1 MVVGKTGY
9 VTVDLSKVTHDNE
22 EPTALTAVTKDAD
35 IFAAFTC
42 GVPVLIYDKYLEHS
56 EYAVKDDDSNIDTVG
71 VSYYKIA
78 SDSTYHIGISE
89 QMHVFVY
96 TEE

>member
-9 VTVDLSKVTHDNE
+9 VSVDLSKVTHDNE

-42 GVPVLIYDKYLEHS
+42 GVPVLIYDSYLGLS
-56 EYAVKDDDSNIDTVG
+56 EYAVKDDESTIGSVG
-71 VSYYKIA
+71 VVYFKIA

-89 QMHVFVY
+89 QQHVFVY